1 MVAGASWADDGVTT
15 AGILLLGD
23 DGIATPGILLPL
35 GDDGI
40 ATPGVVL
47 VLGETMLALGD
58 GFVGFVPESWQPE
71 RNPASVRL
79 IIPKPKYV
87 DLLIFIAE
95 VNIVGIVLW
104 SLSS

>member
-1 MVAGASWADDGVTT
+1 MVAGASWAEEVVVTVGV
-15 AGILLLGD
+15 
-23 DGIATPGILLPL
+23 
-35 GDDGI
+35 
-40 ATPGVVL
+40 
-47 VLGETMLALGD
+47 GETLVSFGS
-58 GFVGFVPESWQPE
+58 ESWQPA

-95 VNIVGIVLW
+95 MNIVGIVLW

>member
-23 DGIATPGILLPL
+23 DGVTTAGILLPL

-47 VLGETMLALGD
+47 GLGETTLALGD
-58 GFVGFVPESWQPE
+58 GFVSFGSESWQPE
-71 RNPASVRL
+71 RNPANVRL
-79 IIPKPKYV
+79 IIPKPTV
-87 DLLIFIAE
+87 CRSF
-95 VNIVGIVLW
+95 NFHC
-104 SLSS
+104 